1 MLRKGPS
8 GSPCGDKEWEG
19 PSQSRNHMQG
29 PRGVNWGPEE
39 TMHSRDAAEVRMA
52 KALESFAVCSTGAD

>member
-19 PSQSRNHMQG
+19 PSQSSN
-29 PRGVNWGPEE
+29 PRGVSWGPEE
-39 TMHSRDAAEVRMA
+39 TMHSRDAAEVGMA
-52 KALESFAVCSTGAD
+52 QALESFAVCSVGAD